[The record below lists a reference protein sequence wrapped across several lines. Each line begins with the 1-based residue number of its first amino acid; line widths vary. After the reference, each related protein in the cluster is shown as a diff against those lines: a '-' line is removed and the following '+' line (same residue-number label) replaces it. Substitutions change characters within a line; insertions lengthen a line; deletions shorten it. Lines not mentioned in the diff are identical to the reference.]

1 VLFTSHQLGDAERL
15 ADRFAVLVGGRL
27 VASLTASELKDRL
40 SERGVMRLRLASRPE
55 GLLPAVRA
63 LAPAA
68 TWAGDELVVPG
79 AAVVRPR
86 VLDAVRALGVE
97 VRGLAADEGR
107 LDVLYRELV
116 AEAEAG
122 SRHDE
127 VTR

>member
-1 VLFTSHQLGDAERL
+1 VERL
-15 ADRFAVLVGGRL
+15 ADRFAVLVDGRL

-40 SERGVMRLRLASRPE
+40 SERGVMRLRLASRPD

-68 TWAGDELVVPG
+68 TFSGEELIVPG
-79 AAVVRPR
+79 AAALRPR

-97 VRGLAADEGR
+97 VRGLTAEEGR

-116 AEAEAG
+116 A
-122 SRHDE
+122 
-127 VTR
+127 